1 MLREEKEKWLDT
13 KKLQLRIFDQYFHHH
28 ANEILESNFKLKKFF
43 LHALENEIEV
53 ITRIKKK
60 TKQDSPGIEAG
71 ALNKEI
77 RRLISGDSEIEIM
90 FEVVEKK
97 GVFYPM
103 VGKIAGFDFAII
115 NNLKNLIS
123 LRNICFGELKYHDG
137 SKRWEKYL
145 TDNPDLKKLVELYKL
160 ENHTEGKN
168 IKFDKSELGDQP
180 LIVGEIQFG
189 NWALVYRD
197 FFKVLKADVQNSV
210 DCLVYIVP
218 TNNLYNYLSDGIVNF
233 NETKKILEE
242 FEKVI
247 PIPIWLIGIDVK
259 L

>member
-1 MLREEKEKWLDT
+1 MLQEEKNRWLQT
-13 KKLQLRIFDQYFHHH
+13 NTLELRIFDQYFHHH
-28 ANEILESNFKLKKFF
+28 ANEILESNSKIKNFF
-43 LHALENEIEV
+43 IGALEQKISVN
-53 ITRIKKK
+53 TRIKKK
-60 TKQDSPGIEAG
+60 QNNDSPGIEAA

-77 RRLISGDSEIEIM
+77 RRLISGNNDIQIM
-90 FEVVEKK
+90 FEVVEDK

-137 SKRWEKYL
+137 TKRWEKYL
-145 TDNPDLKKLVELYKL
+145 SENPDLKKLVSLYKL
-160 ENHTEGKN
+160 EEYKEGEN
-168 IKFDKSELGDQP
+168 VKFQKKELGEQP

-189 NWALVYRD
+189 NWALAYRD
-197 FFKVLKADVQNSV
+197 FFKILKADVQNSV

>member
-1 MLREEKEKWLDT
+1 MLDVEKQKWLSIN
-13 KKLQLRIFDQYFHHH
+13 KLGLRVFDQYFHHH
-28 ANEILESNFKLKKFF
+28 ANEILESNQKLKNFF
-43 LHALENEIEV
+43 LNSLEKEIEV
-53 ITRIKKK
+53 TTRIKKK
-60 TKQDSPGIEAG
+60 IKQDSPGIEAG
-71 ALNKEI
+71 TLNKEI
-77 RRLISGDSEIEIM
+77 RRLIGGDSEVDIM
-90 FEVVEKK
+90 FEVVEDK

-115 NNLKNLIS
+115 NNLKNLVS

-137 SKRWEKYL
+137 KLRWEKYL
-145 TDNPDLKKLVELYKL
+145 AENPNLNKLVEIYGLDKYD
-160 ENHTEGKN
+160 EGKN
-168 IKFDKSELGDQP
+168 LKFESKYLNSQP

-189 NWALVYRD
+189 NWALAYRD

-218 TNNLYNYLSDGIVNF
+218 TNNLCSYLSDGIVNF
-233 NETKKILEE
+233 NETKKILQE

-247 PIPIWLIGIDVK
+247 PIPIWLIGVDVS